1 MFKTTTR
8 VLLPIN
14 QLQVEQLGG
23 TFWAI
28 NSLHFGGGS
37 CIQGC

>member
-14 QLQVEQLGG
+14 QLQVEQLGVY
-23 TFWAI
+23 
-28 NSLHFGGGS
+28 FGL
-37 CIQGC
+37 